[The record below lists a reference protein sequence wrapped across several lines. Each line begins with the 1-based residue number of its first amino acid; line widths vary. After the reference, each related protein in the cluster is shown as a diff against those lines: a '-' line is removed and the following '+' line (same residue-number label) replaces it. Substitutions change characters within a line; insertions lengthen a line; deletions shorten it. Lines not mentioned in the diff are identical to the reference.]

1 MLRNAVAVVVGLL
14 MCAPAAVSGQAAAPP
29 SPPTKPFNAPKT
41 PWGDPDLQG
50 IWNFGTITPLERPA
64 QFKDR
69 ATLTPEE
76 VARLN
81 ADEAGRGD
89 RRLADPAQD
98 VEVAYNSFWWD
109 RGTSVGRTSLIVDP
123 ADGRLPPYTPEGRQR
138 RETLGRRGYDSWADR
153 ALNERCMVYRPVP
166 VRSSGYN
173 NNNQIVQ
180 APGYVAM
187 LQEQIHEVRIIPLD
201 GRPHLGQSIRPWL
214 GDSRGRWEGN
224 TLVVE
229 TTNFHPETNYE
240 GSGPNRTVIERFTLT
255 DANTLSYEFT
265 VNDPTTWTRAVD
277 RPGSLAARRR
287 AHLRV
292 RVPRRELR
300 DGAPPE
306 RRARARGRSGGRG
319 EEAGEMMVRGSGSA
333 GGRRGR
339 GARRPL
345 GRCSWR
351 RAGYHAPRLPG
362 TAHPDLNGLWQAIEH
377 GALGHPGPLG
387 AARARSGAWAPG
399 ARFRPGAAWS
409 KATRFRTS
417 RGPSRRSR
425 RITSSG

>member
-1 MLRNAVAVVVGLL
+1 MFRTVVAIVVGLL
-14 MCAPAAVSGQAAAPP
+14 TAPAVVGGQSASTPGTPP
-29 SPPTKPFNAPKT
+29 AKPFNAPKT

-81 ADEAGRGD
+81 EDEARRGD

-109 RGTSVGRTSLIVDP
+109 RGGSVGRTSLIVDP
-123 ADGRLPPYTPEGRQR
+123 PDGRLPPYTPEGQKRRQ
-138 RETLGRRGYDSWADR
+138 TLARRGYDSWADR

-180 APGYVAM
+180 TPGYVAM

-201 GRPHLGQSIRPWL
+201 GRPHLGDSIRPWL

-229 TTNFHPETNYE
+229 TTNFAQGFR
-240 GSGPNRTVIERFTLT
+240 GSNVDSYKMIERFTRT
-255 DANTLSYEFT
+255 G
-265 VNDPTTWTRAVD
+265 VNDLRREITFDDPKTWTRPWTVLID
-277 RPGSLAARRR
+277 MGKVGDDK
-287 AHLRV
+287 HMIF
-292 RVPRRELR
+292 E
-300 DGAPPE
+300 
-306 RRARARGRSGGRG
+306 
-319 EEAGEMMVRGSGSA
+319 SA
-333 GGRRGR
+333 CHEGNYGMTGILV
-339 GARRPL
+339 GARREE
-345 GRCSWR
+345 
-351 RAGYHAPRLPG
+351 
-362 TAHPDLNGLWQAIEH
+362 QA
-377 GALGHPGPLG
+377 
-387 AARARSGAWAPG
+387 AAA
-399 ARFRPGAAWS
+399 
-409 KATRFRTS
+409 KQK
-417 RGPSRRSR
+417 
-425 RITSSG
+425 

>member
-1 MLRNAVAVVVGLL
+1 MRKTVTSLAEALGLAAVVIGFATVPVQGQRP
-14 MCAPAAVSGQAAAPP
+14 ATPAGKPAAASSVPR
-29 SPPTKPFNAPKT
+29 T

-76 VARLN
+76 VAKLN
-81 ADEAGRGD
+81 QAEALRGD
-89 RRLADPAQD
+89 TRLDDATRD

-109 RGTSVGRTSLIVDP
+109 RGGAMNRTSLITDP
-123 ADGRLPPYTPEGRQR
+123 PDGRLPPYTPEGRKR
-138 RETLGRRGYDSWADR
+138 RETLNVRGYESWASR
-153 ALNERCMVYRPVP
+153 ALNERCLVYRPVP

-229 TTNFHPETNYE
+229 TTNFHPDSNYE

-265 VNDPTTWTRAVD
+265 VNDPSTWTRPWTGQVPWQRDEGPIFEYACHEGNYGMVHLLK
-277 RPGSLAARRR
+277 GARVLE
-287 AHLRV
+287 A
-292 RVPRRELR
+292 
-300 DGAPPE
+300 
-306 RRARARGRSGGRG
+306 
-319 EEAGEMMVRGSGSA
+319 EEAEA
-333 GGRRGR
+333 KKQGR
-339 GARRPL
+339 
-345 GRCSWR
+345 
-351 RAGYHAPRLPG
+351 
-362 TAHPDLNGLWQAIEH
+362 
-377 GALGHPGPLG
+377 
-387 AARARSGAWAPG
+387 
-399 ARFRPGAAWS
+399 
-409 KATRFRTS
+409 
-417 RGPSRRSR
+417 
-425 RITSSG
+425 

>member
-1 MLRNAVAVVVGLL
+1 MANSLTL
-14 MCAPAAVSGQAAAPP
+14 AARFGQALTLSIVLAGLMPATLDGQAGPP
-29 SPPTKPFNAPKT
+29 SSSAGASSFKVPKT

-81 ADEAGRGD
+81 EDEARRGD
-89 RRLADPAQD
+89 RRLDDPTQD

-109 RGTSVGRTSLIVDP
+109 RGQSVGRTSLIIDP
-123 ADGRLPPYTPEGRQR
+123 PDGRLPPYTPEGQKRRQ
-138 RETLGRRGYDSWADR
+138 TLARRGYDSWADR
-153 ALNERCMVYRPVP
+153 ALNERCLVYRPVP

-201 GRPHLGQSIRPWL
+201 GRPHVGQDIRPWL

-265 VNDPTTWTRAVD
+265 VNDSTTWTR
-277 RPGSLAARRR
+277 PLTGQ
-287 AHLRV
+287 
-292 RVPRRELR
+292 VPWQR
-300 DGAPPE
+300 DDGPIFEYACHEGNYQLP
-306 RRARARGRSGGRG
+306 SILK
-319 EEAGEMMVRGSGSA
+319 
-333 GGRRGR
+333 
-339 GARRPL
+339 GARR
-345 GRCSWR
+345 
-351 RAGYHAPRLPG
+351 A
-362 TAHPDLNGLWQAIEH
+362 EEV
-377 GALGHPGPLG
+377 
-387 AARARSGAWAPG
+387 AAQQKR
-399 ARFRPGAAWS
+399 
-409 KATRFRTS
+409 
-417 RGPSRRSR
+417 
-425 RITSSG
+425 

>member
-1 MLRNAVAVVVGLL
+1 MFRTVVAIVVGLL
-14 MCAPAAVSGQAAAPP
+14 TAPAVVGGQSASTPGTLPA
-29 SPPTKPFNAPKT
+29 KPFNAPKT

-81 ADEAGRGD
+81 EDEARRGD

-109 RGTSVGRTSLIVDP
+109 RGGSVGRTSLIVDP
-123 ADGRLPPYTPEGRQR
+123 PDGRLPPYTPEGQKRRQ
-138 RETLGRRGYDSWADR
+138 TLARRGYDSWADR

-180 APGYVAM
+180 TPGYVAM

-201 GRPHLGQSIRPWL
+201 GRPRLGQAIRPWL

-229 TTNFHPETNYE
+229 TTNFHPQSNYE

-265 VNDPTTWTRAVD
+265 VNDPTTWTRAWTGQVPWQRD
-277 RPGSLAARRR
+277 EGPIFEYACHEGNYGMVHLLKGARVLE
-287 AHLRV
+287 A
-292 RVPRRELR
+292 
-300 DGAPPE
+300 
-306 RRARARGRSGGRG
+306 
-319 EEAGEMMVRGSGSA
+319 EEAEA
-333 GGRRGR
+333 KKQQGR
-339 GARRPL
+339 
-345 GRCSWR
+345 
-351 RAGYHAPRLPG
+351 
-362 TAHPDLNGLWQAIEH
+362 
-377 GALGHPGPLG
+377 
-387 AARARSGAWAPG
+387 
-399 ARFRPGAAWS
+399 
-409 KATRFRTS
+409 
-417 RGPSRRSR
+417 
-425 RITSSG
+425 

>member
-1 MLRNAVAVVVGLL
+1 MANFLTLAPRFGPALTIAIVLAGLV
-14 MCAPAAVSGQAAAPP
+14 PATLEGQ
-29 SPPTKPFNAPKT
+29 SSFKVPKT

-81 ADEAGRGD
+81 EEEARRGD
-89 RRLADPAQD
+89 RRLEDATQD

-109 RGTSVGRTSLIVDP
+109 RGQSVGRTSLIIDP
-123 ADGRLPPYTPEGRQR
+123 PEGRLPPYTPEGQKRRQA
-138 RETLGRRGYDSWADR
+138 LARRGYDSWADR
-153 ALNERCMVYRPVP
+153 ALNERCLVYRPVP

-201 GRPHLGQSIRPWL
+201 ARPHIGQAIRPWL

-229 TTNFHPETNYE
+229 TTNFHPDTNYE
-240 GSGPNRTVIERFTLT
+240 GSGSNRTVIERFTRT

-265 VNDPTTWTRAVD
+265 VNDPTTWTRAWTGQVPWQRD
-277 RPGSLAARRR
+277 TGPIFEYACHEGNYGMVHLLKGARVLE
-287 AHLRV
+287 A
-292 RVPRRELR
+292 E
-300 DGAPPE
+300 
-306 RRARARGRSGGRG
+306 
-319 EEAGEMMVRGSGSA
+319 EEAA
-333 GGRRGR
+333 KQGR
-339 GARRPL
+339 
-345 GRCSWR
+345 
-351 RAGYHAPRLPG
+351 
-362 TAHPDLNGLWQAIEH
+362 
-377 GALGHPGPLG
+377 
-387 AARARSGAWAPG
+387 
-399 ARFRPGAAWS
+399 
-409 KATRFRTS
+409 
-417 RGPSRRSR
+417 
-425 RITSSG
+425 

>member
-1 MLRNAVAVVVGLL
+1 MANSLSIATRFGKAVTISIILAGAL
-14 MCAPAAVSGQAAAPP
+14 PATLEGQARTTSSSGGAA
-29 SPPTKPFNAPKT
+29 SFNVPKT

-81 ADEAGRGD
+81 EEEARRGD
-89 RRLADPAQD
+89 RRLDDPAQD

-109 RGTSVGRTSLIVDP
+109 RGGSVGRTSLIVDP
-123 ADGRLPPYTPEGRQR
+123 PDGRLPPYTPEGQKRRQ
-138 RETLGRRGYDSWADR
+138 TLGRRGYDSWADR
-153 ALNERCMVYRPVP
+153 ALNERCLVYRPVP

-201 GRPHLGQSIRPWL
+201 GRPHVGQAIRPWL

-265 VNDPTTWTRAVD
+265 VNDPTTWTRAWTGEVPWRRD
-277 RPGSLAARRR
+277 EGPIFEYACHEGNYGMVHLLKGARVLE
-287 AHLRV
+287 A
-292 RVPRRELR
+292 E
-300 DGAPPE
+300 AE
-306 RRARARGRSGGRG
+306 A
-319 EEAGEMMVRGSGSA
+319 EEAKKQ
-333 GGRRGR
+333 GR
-339 GARRPL
+339 
-345 GRCSWR
+345 
-351 RAGYHAPRLPG
+351 
-362 TAHPDLNGLWQAIEH
+362 
-377 GALGHPGPLG
+377 
-387 AARARSGAWAPG
+387 
-399 ARFRPGAAWS
+399 
-409 KATRFRTS
+409 
-417 RGPSRRSR
+417 
-425 RITSSG
+425 